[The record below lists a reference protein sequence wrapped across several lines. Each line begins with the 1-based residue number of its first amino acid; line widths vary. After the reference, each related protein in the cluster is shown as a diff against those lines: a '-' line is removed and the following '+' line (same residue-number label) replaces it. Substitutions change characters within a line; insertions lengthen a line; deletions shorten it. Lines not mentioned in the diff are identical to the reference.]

1 VGIHDNFFDLGGH
14 SILVAQ
20 VASRVTEVMQVDLPV
35 RTLFEAPTVAALN
48 LAILKSQAVQVESAD
63 LAEIL
68 NELDQLSDEEAEL
81 SLIKENESLAEVT
94 LAEPRLA

>member
-1 VGIHDNFFDLGGH
+1 
-14 SILVAQ
+14 
-20 VASRVTEVMQVDLPV
+20 
-35 RTLFEAPTVAALN
+35 VAALN